1 MKLKITLGEMRLFIA
16 LLFFL
21 FMSFFLSGSETALT
35 AVNQMKVRSR
45 ANDGDVKAQKL
56 DRLLQKPDRM
66 ITAILIG
73 NNIANIMMP
82 TIVTMI
88 AIEHGLSVGV
98 ATGILTIV
106 LIIFGEVLPKT
117 IAATFSDTIAYIV
130 APVIRLLV
138 KLLTPLTALLSM
150 FTNLFIRII
159 SKGAV
164 TEATLTK
171 DDLRS
176 LVDLASIEGTFERD
190 ETERIKGILDFPE
203 KDVLDVMET
212 HRTELI
218 ALQTGASY
226 EEVRDTILEH
236 AYTRYPV
243 YEGSIDKI
251 VGIFYSKKLIE
262 WSMHPEHDMVDYLDR
277 EPLYVVQTMS
287 VETVFRLMLAQKKHM
302 AIILDEYGGTLGIVT
317 QEDIIEEMIG
327 QDIEDETDA
336 DFDLIYTQTDTK
348 LICHGR
354 LDLEELEEWS
364 GLELPDDT
372 ETVGGF
378 VMQLFGRIPRMGE
391 TVSYEHLRFT
401 VETVDRSRISRL
413 YIKKVEEPD
422 RDTKQT
428 TA

>member
-1 MKLKITLGEMRLFIA
+1 MRLFIA
-16 LLFFL
+16 LFFFL

-35 AVNQMKVRSR
+35 AVNQMKVRTR
-45 ANDGDVKAQKL
+45 ANDGDPKAEKL
-56 DRLLQKPDRM
+56 DELLQQPDRM

-88 AIEHGLSVGV
+88 AIEHGFSVGL
-98 ATGILTIV
+98 ATGILTVV

-117 IAATFSDTIAYIV
+117 IAATFADKIAYIV
-130 APVIRLLV
+130 SPVIRLLV
-138 KLLTPLTALLSM
+138 VVLTPLTAILSL
-150 FTNLFIRII
+150 FTNVFIRII
-159 SKGAV
+159 SKGTV

-176 LVDLASIEGTFERD
+176 LVDLATIEGTFEED
-190 ETERIKGILDFPE
+190 ETERIKGVLDFPE

-212 HRTELI
+212 HRTEVI
-218 ALQTGASY
+218 AIPHDARY
-226 EEVRDTILEH
+226 EEVRDTILKY

-243 YEGSIDKI
+243 YHESIDKI
-251 VGIFYSKKLIE
+251 VGLFYSKKLIE
-262 WSMHPEHDMVDYLDR
+262 WSMDEEAPIDDYIDK
-277 EPLYVVQTMS
+277 EVLYVVQTMS
-287 VETVFRLMLAQKKHM
+287 VETVFHLMLAEKKHM

-336 DFDLIYTQTDTK
+336 DLNLVYEETDTT

-364 GLELPDDT
+364 GLELPDDN

-378 VMQLFGRIPRMGE
+378 VMQLFGHIPRMGDSV
-391 TVSYEHLRFT
+391 TYEHLRFT
-401 VETVDRSRISRL
+401 VETLERSRITRL
-413 YIKKVEEPD
+413 YIKKSEARDEHKEEID
-422 RDTKQT
+422 E
-428 TA
+428 